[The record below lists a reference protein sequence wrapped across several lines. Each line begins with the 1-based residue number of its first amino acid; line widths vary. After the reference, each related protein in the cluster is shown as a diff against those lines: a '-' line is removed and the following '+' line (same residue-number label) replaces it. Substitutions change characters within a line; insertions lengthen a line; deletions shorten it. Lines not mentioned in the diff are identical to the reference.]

1 MPPKVKV
8 SKQQIIDA
16 AVGLVRK
23 NGADGINA
31 RAVANV
37 LNCSTQPIFSNFES
51 MDELRYAV
59 INVAEALYEQYAK
72 QEIDSG
78 EYPVYK
84 ATGMAY
90 IRFAKEEKELFKLLF
105 MRDTSKENTPSF
117 SKEILEI
124 VQSNTGLDGKSAEL
138 FQLEIWAFVHGIA
151 TMLATNYLE
160 LDTALISDMITDV
173 YQGLKSR
180 YQAKEQ

>member
-1 MPPKVKV
+1 MPPKVKIT
-8 SKQQIIDA
+8 KQQIVTA
-16 AVGLVRK
+16 ALELVRK
-23 NGADGINA
+23 GSAESIKA
-31 RAVANV
+31 RAVANA
-37 LNCSTQPIFSNFES
+37 LNCSTQPVFSNFET
-51 MDELRYAV
+51 MEQLRGAV
-59 INVAEALYEQYAK
+59 VQVAEALYDDYTK
-72 QEIDSG
+72 QEVESEKHPI
-78 EYPVYK
+78 YK

-151 TMLATNYLE
+151 AMLATNYLE